1 MNILFFGTPDFSVR
15 TLRALAEA
23 PGVRIGAVITQPD
36 KPSGRGGEIRPPPVK
51 SAALEL
57 GIPVFQPKSLRRE
70 FNSLKSQLLEFGPF
84 DVGVV
89 IAFGQILPLDVLTF
103 PANGCINIHASLL
116 PRWRGAAPI
125 QRAIEAGDQKTGV
138 CLMRMDEGLDT
149 GAVFS
154 STEIS
159 ISDDDTAQS
168 LHDALAN
175 AGASLL
181 VSDLPAIVKGSLVAI
196 PQPNDGVTY
205 ASKVTS
211 EECRIDW
218 SLPAARIKR
227 AIQAFTPHPGAF
239 TTWHGKRLK
248 IFKAKIC
255 SLHGR
260 SDNPPGTIVESSGD
274 LLVAQCGEGSL
285 LALEEIQAE
294 GKKRMLTRDFAR
306 GTTIASGARLGE

>member
-1 MNILFFGTPDFSVR
+1 MNVLFFGTPDFSVR
-15 TLRALAEA
+15 TLRAIAEM

-36 KPSGRGGEIRPPPVK
+36 KPSGRGGEVRPPPVK
-51 SAALEL
+51 SAAMDLD
-57 GIPVFQPKSLRRE
+57 IPVFQPKSLRKE
-70 FNSLKSQLLEFGPF
+70 FNALQSRLLEFGPF
-84 DVGVV
+84 DVGIV
-89 IAFGQILPLDVLTF
+89 IAFGQILPLEVLSF
-103 PANGCINIHASLL
+103 PTNGCINIHASLL

-125 QRAIEAGDQKTGV
+125 QRAIEAGDKKTGV

-159 ISDDDTAQS
+159 ISDEDTAQS
-168 LHDALAN
+168 LHDTLAN

-181 VSDLPAIVKGSLVAI
+181 VRDISAILEGSIVATL
-196 PQPNDGVTY
+196 QPEDGVTY

-227 AIQAFTPHPGAF
+227 AIQAFAPHPGAF

-248 IFKAKIC
+248 VFKARIC
-255 SLHGR
+255 SLEGR
-260 SDNPPGTIVESSGD
+260 PDTAPGTIVESSGD

-285 LALEEIQAE
+285 LGLEEIQAE
-294 GKKRMLTRDFAR
+294 GKKRMVTKDFLR
-306 GTTIASGARLGE
+306 GTTMSCGASLGQ

>member
-1 MNILFFGTPDFSVR
+1 M
-15 TLRALAEA
+15 

-36 KPSGRGGEIRPPPVK
+36 KPSGRGGEVRPPPVK

-57 GIPVFQPKSLRRE
+57 GIPVFQPKSLRKE
-70 FNSLKSQLLEFGPF
+70 FSSLKSQLLELGPF

-168 LHDALAN
+168 LHDALAS

-181 VSDLPAIVKGSLVAI
+181 VRDLSAISKGSLVAT
-196 PQPNDGVTY
+196 PQPEDGVTY
-205 ASKVTS
+205 AAKVTS

-218 SLPAARIKR
+218 SLPAKRIKR
-227 AIQAFTPHPGAF
+227 AIQAFAPHPGAF

-248 IFKAKIC
+248 VFKAKIC
-255 SLHGR
+255 SLESYSH
-260 SDNPPGTIVESSGD
+260 SPPGTIVESVGD
-274 LLVAQCGEGSL
+274 LLVVQCGEGSL
-285 LALEEIQAE
+285 LGLEEIQAE
-294 GKKRMLTRDFAR
+294 GKKRMVTRDFLR
-306 GTTIASGARLGE
+306 GTTMSRGARLGE

>member
-1 MNILFFGTPDFSVR
+1 MNVLFFGTPDFSVR
-15 TLRALAEA
+15 TLQQLAQM

-36 KPSGRGGEIRPPPVK
+36 KPSGRGGEIRPSPVK
-51 SAALEL
+51 SAATEL
-57 GIPVFQPKSLRRE
+57 GIPIFQPKSLRKE
-70 FNSLKSQLLEFGPF
+70 FDALKSRLLELGPF

-103 PANGCINIHASLL
+103 PTKGCVNIHASLL

-125 QRAIEAGDQKTGV
+125 QRAIEAGDQRTGV
-138 CLMRMDEGLDT
+138 CLMQMDEGLDT

-154 STEIS
+154 SAEIS
-159 ISDDDTAQS
+159 ISADDTAQS
-168 LHDALAN
+168 VHDALAN

-181 VSDLPAIVKGSLVAI
+181 ARDLSAIISGSIVAI
-196 PQPNDGVTY
+196 PQPEDGVTY

-227 AIQAFTPHPGAF
+227 AIQAFAPHPGAF

-248 IFKAKIC
+248 VFKAKIC
-255 SLHGR
+255 SLEGR
-260 SDNPPGTIVESSGD
+260 SDSTPGTIVESSGD

-285 LALEEIQAE
+285 LALEEIQVE
-294 GKKRMLTRDFAR
+294 GKKRMVTRDFVR
-306 GTTIASGARLGE
+306 GSTIASGARLGE